1 LTPPLRTVGGLVLLS
16 CVCLTGCADRRAQA
30 DAGDSGPPLRGGT
43 LEIVGMSDV
52 DHLATTSAYV
62 TYSLW
67 LSRLFARQ
75 LLAYEPGP
83 DLASGTPPV
92 ADLAIEVPTEE
103 NGGISADGLTYVFHL
118 RSGVR
123 WSSRPPRDVVAADV
137 VRAFALFCNPV
148 SPVGAAGY
156 YTDTIVGMKR
166 YCDDLA
172 RVPATVASIREFV
185 TTHEIE
191 GISALDDT
199 TVVFRLL
206 APTPDFLNLVALPFA
221 SPVPVEYLDYL
232 PDGPEFRQH
241 TLSNGPYQLAR
252 YLQNRE
258 LVFERNPT
266 WDASTDPLRS
276 AYVDRV
282 RVRLG
287 IDGQLQ
293 QLQIEAGTADLGF
306 ETVRSADLGP
316 LLAIE
321 DPTLSLSPPGDASA
335 MMNFLAIN
343 HVGPNNGGALKR
355 LEVRR
360 AIALAVDRAALVK
373 VSGGPQVTRPLV
385 QAVLSSASGYEPGI
399 DETLG
404 SQEHGDPATARTLLA
419 EAGYPQGIALR
430 LGFQISGSYPL
441 MAQVLQGS
449 LARAGVAVE
458 LVPLTTSDFY
468 ARLLADAGNARRG
481 EWDLAVCGWLP
492 DWYGHNGRSVIPPL
506 FDGRQLGQNT
516 QNYGRY
522 QSSGVDTAIDRAA
535 VAPSAELA
543 EQAWRV
549 AARLLLADVALV
561 PLTEQKLPYAQSR
574 RVRNCRWSVLG
585 LNCDLTSV
593 WLADAAPG

>member
-1 LTPPLRTVGGLVLLS
+1 
-16 CVCLTGCADRRAQA
+16 
-30 DAGDSGPPLRGGT
+30 
-43 LEIVGMSDV
+43 
-52 DHLATTSAYV
+52 
-62 TYSLW
+62 
-67 LSRLFARQ
+67 
-75 LLAYEPGP
+75 
-83 DLASGTPPV
+83 
-92 ADLAIEVPTEE
+92 
-103 NGGISADGLTYVFHL
+103 
-118 RSGVR
+118 
-123 WSSRPPRDVVAADV
+123 
-137 VRAFALFCNPV
+137 
-148 SPVGAAGY
+148 
-156 YTDTIVGMKR
+156 
-166 YCDDLA
+166 
-172 RVPATVASIREFV
+172 
-185 TTHEIE
+185 
-191 GISALDDT
+191 
-199 TVVFRLL
+199 
-206 APTPDFLNLVALPFA
+206 
-221 SPVPVEYLDYL
+221 
-232 PDGPEFRQH
+232 
-241 TLSNGPYQLAR
+241 
-252 YLQNRE
+252 
-258 LVFERNPT
+258 
-266 WDASTDPLRS
+266 
-276 AYVDRV
+276 
-282 RVRLG
+282 VRLG

-316 LLAIE
+316 LLALE

-404 SQEHGDPATARTLLA
+404 SREHGDPATARTLLA
-419 EAGYPQGIALR
+419 EAGYPEGIPLR
-430 LGFQISGSYPL
+430 LAFQISGSYPL

-449 LARAGVAVE
+449 LARAGIAVE

-516 QNYGRY
+516 QNYGHY
-522 QSSGVDTAIDRAA
+522 QSNEVNAAIDRAT

-549 AARLLLADVALV
+549 AARLLLAEVALV